1 MTHGQ
6 APWRSVSFNYRRVH
20 GRRTWGFGARY
31 PLGQSDTPPLPST
44 QLIPTSHEKK
54 LLAAVGHWRG
64 RLLRVA
70 GDRAND
76 GWRLTC
82 DPQRNQCLVKKKT
95 CRRPTA
101 DTALFLCIGSQNGMR
116 LGDFS
121 LGEHFIKM

>member
-1 MTHGQ
+1 MGRLRGDQFHSITEEFVGGEHG
-6 APWRSVSFNYRRVH
+6 VVGEGIHLVRV
-20 GRRTWGFGARY
+20 T
-31 PLGQSDTPPLPST
+31 LPPPST

-101 DTALFLCIGSQNGMR
+101 DTALFLRIGSQNGMR

>member
-1 MTHGQ
+1 MGRLRGDQFHSITEEFVGGEHG
-6 APWRSVSFNYRRVH
+6 VVGEGIHLVRV
-20 GRRTWGFGARY
+20 
-31 PLGQSDTPPLPST
+31 TPPPPST

-82 DPQRNQCLVKKKT
+82 DPQRNQCLVKKKKNLQET
-95 CRRPTA
+95 HC
-101 DTALFLCIGSQNGMR
+101 R
-116 LGDFS
+116 LGPVFTHRQSEQDEAGGFLS
-121 LGEHFIKM
+121 W